1 MCVQQAG
8 GARVME
14 PFLGCQCYDSAVTGA
29 WQVTGGSD
37 WGMELSIV
45 QCVHGSKQ
53 TEQTQQAEKIKIK
66 KQIPPRTTKNV
77 LWKVREESRLGDQC
91 LSTDEVRC
99 GGFPLSL
106 CSSLSSPCCLLS
118 SPLFH
123 PVLSL
128 CGSHRASRCH
138 LLICLLGEV
147 SVRWRSWTIPA
158 HFPLERGSS
167 PFVFQSGLG
176 QALPAASWPASR
188 ILARSLTA
196 ALSLLCFSLFFFFFF
211 PLLLL
216 SPRLWKSSSD
226 FPGLLSGEKDGGT
239 FTPPP
244 TSAFPVL
251 PDVETPRWG
260 DGVSSRLYRPCALG
274 GSTSTLPP
282 SLRLPRVQEVTSQQH
297 RVVPREPGGSCGA
310 VPWRS
315 HVLSRRQTLSLQT
328 LSVFPLSWNPLFI

>member
-1 MCVQQAG
+1 M
-8 GARVME
+8 
-14 PFLGCQCYDSAVTGA
+14 
-29 WQVTGGSD
+29 
-37 WGMELSIV
+37 
-45 QCVHGSKQ
+45 
-53 TEQTQQAEKIKIK
+53 
-66 KQIPPRTTKNV
+66 
-77 LWKVREESRLGDQC
+77 REESRLGDQC

-196 ALSLLCFSLFFFFFF
+196 ALSLLCFSLFFFFFSPPSSLPSIMEKQF
-211 PLLLL
+211 RFSRFTERGKGRGNIHASSNKCFSS
-216 SPRLWKSSSD
+216 SPRRGNS
-226 FPGLLSGEKDGGT
+226 LLG
-239 FTPPP
+239 
-244 TSAFPVL
+244 
-251 PDVETPRWG
+251 
-260 DGVSSRLYRPCALG
+260 
-274 GSTSTLPP
+274 
-282 SLRLPRVQEVTSQQH
+282 
-297 RVVPREPGGSCGA
+297 
-310 VPWRS
+310 
-315 HVLSRRQTLSLQT
+315 
-328 LSVFPLSWNPLFI
+328 

>member
-1 MCVQQAG
+1 MAQLDHPCSFSTG
-8 GARVME
+8 TWLE
-14 PFLGCQCYDSAVTGA
+14 P
-29 WQVTGGSD
+29 
-37 WGMELSIV
+37 
-45 QCVHGSKQ
+45 
-53 TEQTQQAEKIKIK
+53 
-66 KQIPPRTTKNV
+66 
-77 LWKVREESRLGDQC
+77 
-91 LSTDEVRC
+91 
-99 GGFPLSL
+99 
-106 CSSLSSPCCLLS
+106 
-118 SPLFH
+118 
-123 PVLSL
+123 
-128 CGSHRASRCH
+128 
-138 LLICLLGEV
+138 
-147 SVRWRSWTIPA
+147 
-158 HFPLERGSS
+158 
-167 PFVFQSGLG
+167 
-176 QALPAASWPASR
+176 
-188 ILARSLTA
+188 
-196 ALSLLCFSLFFFFFF
+196 LCFSVWAWTSSAGCQLAGQPHPGPLPYSRSVSSLLFPFFLFFF

-297 RVVPREPGGSCGA
+297 RVVPRGPGGSCGA

-328 LSVFPLSWNPLFI
+328 LSLFPLS

>member
-1 MCVQQAG
+1 MW
-8 GARVME
+8 RV
-14 PFLGCQCYDSAVTGA
+14 P
-29 WQVTGGSD
+29 
-37 WGMELSIV
+37 
-45 QCVHGSKQ
+45 
-53 TEQTQQAEKIKIK
+53 
-66 KQIPPRTTKNV
+66 
-77 LWKVREESRLGDQC
+77 
-91 LSTDEVRC
+91 
-99 GGFPLSL
+99 PLSL
-106 CSSLSSPCCLLS
+106 LL
-118 SPLFH
+118 L
-123 PVLSL
+123 VLSL
-128 CGSHRASRCH
+128 LSPALCPLPPHAVPLW
-138 LLICLLGEV
+138 LLQSLSLPLVIYLLGEV

-176 QALPAASWPASR
+176 QALLAASWPASR

-196 ALSLLCFSLFFFFFF
+196 ALSLLCFSLFFLFFFF

-260 DGVSSRLYRPCALG
+260 DGVSSRLHRPCALG

-282 SLRLPRVQEVTSQQH
+282 SLQLPQVQKVTSQQH
-297 RVVPREPGGSCGA
+297 REVPWGPGGSCGA

-315 HVLSRRQTLSLQT
+315 HVLSCRQTLSLQT
-328 LSVFPLSWNPLFI
+328 LSLFPLS